1 MALKLSVPMVAS
13 LLSAIISAA
22 GLVLLTLILKFE
34 PEEILA
40 GKEKLVS
47 GALKSRLEF

>member
-1 MALKLSVPMVAS
+1 MALKLSVPTVAS

-34 PEEILA
+34 PEVLA
-40 GKEKLVS
+40 GKEKLVC
-47 GALKSRLEF
+47 GALKSNLEF